1 MMVVRKREFETLYL
15 DERPGLLRRAMRRL
29 GSAAVASDLVQ
40 DVFLRLWER
49 RSEPLD
55 DEAAYLGKSV
65 QYAIIDHMRAER
77 VRQELAIHLLPE
89 QYAAPVATPLDII
102 EPRDEMRR
110 MDDIIRSLPE
120 RTRHIFLLNKVHG
133 CKYCEIAE
141 VLDISRSAVEK
152 HMARAMMA
160 CRGIRE

>member
-1 MMVVRKREFETLYL
+1 MIVRKKEFETLYL
-15 DERPGLLRRAMRRL
+15 DEQPGLLRRAARRL
-29 GSAAVASDLVQ
+29 GAGSVAADLVQ

-55 DEAAYLGKSV
+55 DEAAYLGRSV
-65 QYAIIDHMRAER
+65 KNAITDHIRAEKTR
-77 VRQELAIHLLPE
+77 AEYVANILPE
-89 QYAAPVATPLDII
+89 QYAVQVPTPLDII

-110 MDDIIRSLPE
+110 MDDIIRGLPE
-120 RTRHIFLLNKVHG
+120 RTRHIFLLNRVHG

-141 VLDISRSAVEK
+141 VLSISRSAVEK
-152 HMARAMMA
+152 HVARAMMA